1 MKITSSILLE
11 AAHRATQWLAGMQ
24 TEQGNYRGASAP
36 DAQGIYADTDDVGC
50 YYKSIYS
57 LRVAGQDAAAGRML
71 RHVVDRYM
79 RPNGDIYTNEQSRS
93 SGSYG
98 PVFCQMYQNAWVARA
113 AAAMRMYGL
122 GRKITD
128 FMVSM
133 RDPAGGGF
141 YAHVKGHTEPRSD
154 IIDSCATAVGALA
167 CLQHQRPDL
176 AVESVDFL
184 VKMFKAQKD
193 SDKLYTRWR
202 GPPTRNGAFGDPAK
216 GGLVTDLTGVS
227 EKDYKYCY
235 IDRKEGK
242 QAYWIWAWPMNVM
255 IATYEYTGDKKY
267 LDNAVA
273 IWEWLA
279 SAHAHAFGFTT
290 AGKCGWGSAMLFRIT
305 GDKRYLE
312 KCLSQMEF
320 ILSCQQHAGWMLG
333 PGTANF
339 IAQPLR
345 TTYDFTADFTSW
357 LIDCSMELAYMGM

>member
-1 MKITSSILLE
+1 MKITSTVLLE
-11 AAHRATQWLAGMQ
+11 AGRRAARWLASMQ
-24 TEQGNYRGASAP
+24 TSRGNYRGPGNP
-36 DAQGIYADTDDVGC
+36 DAEGIYPETDDVGC

-57 LRVAGQDAAAGRML
+57 LRVAGETAAAGRML

-79 RPNGDIYTNEQSRS
+79 HPNGDVYTNEQSRS

-98 PVFCQMYQNAWVARA
+98 PVFCQMYQNAWIARA
-113 AAAMRMYGL
+113 CAAMRQYEL
-122 GRKITD
+122 GRKVVD

-133 RDPAGGGF
+133 RDPASGGF
-141 YAHVKGHTEPRSD
+141 FAHVKPPSG

-176 AVESVDFL
+176 AVHSTDFL
-184 VKMFKAQKD
+184 LTMLRAQKD
-193 SDKLYTRWR
+193 PQRLYTRWKD
-202 GPPTRNGAFGDPAK
+202 GA
-216 GGLVTDLTGVS
+216 LLTDLTGIA

-255 IATYEYTGDKKY
+255 LAMFEYTGRREYFDG
-267 LDNAVA
+267 AVS

-279 SAHAHAFGFTT
+279 GAHPDAFGFTT
-290 AGKCGWGSAMLFRIT
+290 AGKGGWGSAMLFRHT
-305 GDKRYLE
+305 GQQRYLD

-333 PGTANF
+333 PGTAGF
-339 IAQPLR
+339 AAQPLR